1 VLGRRFLILVAV
13 LMGLTAIA
21 ASLAPRQQT
30 PRDDQRA
37 ATPTPAPAP
46 AVDGAVEPVSKVIT
60 TTSGPRR
67 VVVDRGTL
75 LELTVQG
82 SDELDSVSLLDQ
94 VEPITPEAAAIFNVY
109 ADQPGTHAI
118 KLEGE
123 QREIATLVV
132 RG

>member
-13 LMGLTAIA
+13 LMGLTAVA
-21 ASLAPRQQT
+21 ASLAPRQPT
-30 PRDDQRA
+30 PRDQRA

-46 AVDGAVEPVSKVIT
+46 AVDGAVEPISKVIT
-60 TTSGPRR
+60 TTEGPGR

-94 VEPITPEAAAIFNVY
+94 VEPITPEAAAIFNVF
-109 ADQPGTHAI
+109 ADQPGSHPI
-118 KLEGE
+118 MLVGE

-132 RG
+132 RD

>member
-13 LMGLTAIA
+13 LMGLTAVA
-21 ASLAPRQQT
+21 ASLAPRQPA
-30 PRDDQRA
+30 PRDQRA

-46 AVDGAVEPVSKVIT
+46 AVDGAVEPISKVIT
-60 TTSGPRR
+60 TTEGPKR

-109 ADQPGTHAI
+109 ADQPGTHSI
-118 KLEGE
+118 MLEGE

-132 RG
+132 RD